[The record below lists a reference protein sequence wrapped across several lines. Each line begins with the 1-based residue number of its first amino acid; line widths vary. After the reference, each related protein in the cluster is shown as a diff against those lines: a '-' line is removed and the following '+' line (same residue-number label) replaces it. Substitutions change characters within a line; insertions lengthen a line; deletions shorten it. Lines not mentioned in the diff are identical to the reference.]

1 MLLTLYVW
9 VVSRLR
15 EERGDIAAWTL
26 ILLMSSTLVI
36 AVFGI
41 ARDRLL
47 DIVSA
52 ALSNVCGGVGC

>member
-1 MLLTLYVW
+1 M
-9 VVSRLR
+9 SN
-15 EERGDIAAWTL
+15 ERGDIAAWTL
-26 ILLMSSTLVI
+26 ILLMSATLVV

-41 ARDRLL
+41 ARERLL